1 MSQQSE
7 DRLDRIERNLERH
20 AEESNQRMAHLDRFL
35 ANFSN
40 DVALNAAESNKRIAS
55 TEATLDRLA
64 ELLTRSYHQSNQRL
78 DRIEE
83 LVARNGQQLQFL
95 RDLTQGH
102 ISQPTP
108 PAHSD

>member
-7 DRLDRIERNLERH
+7 DRLDRNERNIERH
-20 AEESNQRMAHLDRFL
+20 AEESRQRMAHLERFL

-40 DVALNAAESNKRIAS
+40 DVDRNAAESKKRIAS
-55 TEATLDRLA
+55 AEATLDRLA

-83 LVARNGQQLQFL
+83 LVARNGQQIQFL
-95 RDLTQGH
+95 RDSTQGH